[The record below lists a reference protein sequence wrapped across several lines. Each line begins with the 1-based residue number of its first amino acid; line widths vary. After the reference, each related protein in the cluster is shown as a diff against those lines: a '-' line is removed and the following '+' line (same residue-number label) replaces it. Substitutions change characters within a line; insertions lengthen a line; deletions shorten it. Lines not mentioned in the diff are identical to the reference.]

1 MTEMEFEK
9 KRWSLD
15 DLFTGADS
23 PELEAAFNEL
33 ETIVGAFEKL
43 RERLT
48 DGISSEVFMDVVSQ
62 VDKINRIAHR
72 MYAFVELWYT
82 EDTQNQQAMA
92 LLGRIEQFVTE
103 LSNRTLFFN
112 LWWKKLSNEDA
123 ERLMRILEGMEEAAR
138 RNDLDEWIV
147 RDKEW
152 HDLVFSILGNDRLE
166 AIIHNLNDQWH
177 RLRVGH
183 IALGGRLQKSCAEHR
198 EISEAICAGDAE
210 GAERAMKDHL
220 HGLRESLV
228 NVLENLLLPFVGDRI

>member
-1 MTEMEFEK
+1 MTLTSGSERAGRTLQDRAYNYIKSAILNMDLRPGQPLVDSELAEHIQVS
-9 KRWSLD
+9 RTPVREALRQLEREGLVIHVPRRGWHVHSLTLED
-15 DLFTGADS
+15 IHHIFDIKE
-23 PELEAAFNEL
+23 ELEGFTARRVA
-33 ETIVGAFEKL
+33 
-43 RERLT
+43 
-48 DGISSEVFMDVVSQ
+48 EV
-62 VDKINRIAHR
+62 I
-72 MYAFVELWYT
+72 T
-82 EDTQNQQAMA
+82 P
-92 LLGRIEQFVTE
+92 
-103 LSNRTLFFN
+103 
-112 LWWKKLSNEDA
+112 EDA

-210 GAERAMKDHL
+210 RAERAMKDHL